1 MRPEIPVHPGHEE
14 QVCGCH
20 QVWAKAMRSG
30 LPLNHLPTPP
40 QRLTVALLKPG
51 APRAA
56 IRSRLRGLLEEVH
69 TVEREL
75 SASDCDL
82 LYPDA
87 YGASFV
93 AQRTEYLTAGSIL
106 VVALAGGPDAVA
118 CGVSLKQTIRADLG
132 TDVLHNHL
140 HMPDNPAE
148 ALADIALLAGWD
160 VLHDLYQRWEGR
172 DDRLLATRLEGY
184 RAHLVR
190 WAGSAGVVG
199 ARRPP
204 IPVEQVAGQG

>member
-1 MRPEIPVHPGHEE
+1 MRCHCPGGAAMTAPARAPGAGRGVLAAILGLALDAELSGRSARLPDLRHPWDAWWVAVRSGGRARLAIGTCGACSACVRRARSAMRPEIPVHPGHEE

-75 SASDCDL
+75 
-82 LYPDA
+82 
-87 YGASFV
+87 
-93 AQRTEYLTAGSIL
+93 
-106 VVALAGGPDAVA
+106 
-118 CGVSLKQTIRADLG
+118 LG
-132 TDVLHNHL
+132 
-140 HMPDNPAE
+140 
-148 ALADIALLAGWD
+148 
-160 VLHDLYQRWEGR
+160 Q
-172 DDRLLATRLEGY
+172 
-184 RAHLVR
+184 
-190 WAGSAGVVG
+190 
-199 ARRPP
+199 
-204 IPVEQVAGQG
+204 